1 MHKRA
6 FLSRMETF
14 AKPIHAVL
22 SNYGYNTAQDR
33 SCVGGN
39 PLAKISHNL
48 NADFTLDL
56 AII

>member
-1 MHKRA
+1 
-6 FLSRMETF
+6 METF

-33 SCVGGN
+33 SRVGGN
-39 PLAKISHNL
+39 PIAKISHNL
-48 NADFTLDL
+48 NADHTPEL